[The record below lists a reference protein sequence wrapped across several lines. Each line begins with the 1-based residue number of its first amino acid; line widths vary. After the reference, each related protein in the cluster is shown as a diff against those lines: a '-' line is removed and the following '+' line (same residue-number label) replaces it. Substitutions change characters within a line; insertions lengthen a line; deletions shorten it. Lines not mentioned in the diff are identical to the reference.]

1 MMKWLIRFG
10 AALAIALCAA
20 QLVPLAGSNPPQ
32 RNFPEAPVEVQALLR
47 RSCNACHS
55 NETVWPWYARVA
67 PASFLITRDVK
78 DGRKKLNLSTW
89 DGYDETRKSRKKREI
104 AREVGKGDMPPWF
117 YVSLHPEAKLS
128 AAERALIIK
137 WAKQS

>member
-20 QLVPLAGSNPPQ
+20 QLVPLARSNPAQ

-89 DGYDETRKSRKKREI
+89 DGYDKTRKSRKKKEI

-128 AAERALIIK
+128 ARSAP
-137 WAKQS
+137 